1 MTWHPRDLLRQVE
14 VGMCRGVGQPGSDY
28 QRDAIPTQ
36 NGADPAITPHDT
48 TMAVEADGNVT
59 LL

>member
-1 MTWHPRDLLRQVE
+1 
-14 VGMCRGVGQPGSDY
+14 MCRGVGQPGSDY

-36 NGADPAITPHDT
+36 NGTDPAITPHDT
-48 TMAVEADGNVT
+48 TMAVEVDGNVT